1 MFRIKYLSDLT
12 VQGVLLIAS
21 WLLIGLSSGVIAAQ
35 EEKPYG
41 LAKREPWENTRF
53 VGTPEPPLPY
63 SVEPVFTNQ
72 SWHAP
77 IFIASEPSSDQL
89 FALLHQ
95 SRGKPTE
102 LVVFRDEPKPA
113 ERTQLIELRGRIAY
127 SFCFDPDYTDNSY
140 LYIFS
145 NLRMDKFDGGK
156 ANRISRFV
164 VQREPEWLVDPASE
178 HVILEWSSRGHDGGG
193 IAFGHDGM
201 LYISTG
207 DGTSDSDK
215 WLSGQTL
222 DDLLGSVLRIDI
234 RDSTPEKPYAIPSDN
249 PFVKLPNARP
259 ELFVYGLRNPWRL
272 TVDALTGQVWVGNNG
287 QDLWETVHLV
297 RSGEN
302 YGWSVY
308 EGSHPFYSNR
318 KLGPHPLTLPTAE
331 HPHSEARSITGGV
344 VYHGAKWPNLRGH
357 FIYGDYE
364 TGKIWGIK
372 HDGEQ
377 VVSHRELADTSLAIA
392 GFATTN
398 TGEVLVVDHSSGFY
412 RLIHQQRISQ
422 SAAFPTR
429 LSDTGLFADTEAHEM
444 KPGVIGY
451 SVIASGWN
459 DGALAKRWMA
469 VPGDEQI
476 SSDRGGAWQFPN
488 GTALVQTLS
497 VEREH
502 HRGLAVP
509 FRVETR
515 IMLRQQNEWVGYSYR
530 WNEAQTNAELVGPAG
545 GKEIFRVSDPKSP
558 GQFRRQD
565 WVFPS
570 RADCMVCHSR
580 AGGFIL
586 GINDANMNREH
597 TYSAITD
604 SQVRTLSHI
613 GVFRNASQGQP
624 SRASSLVDPYDASE
638 DLERRVR
645 SYLHTNCAGC
655 HIRSGGGNSMMEL
668 GLANSLR
675 KMHLIEARP
684 QHDTFGI
691 ANAMIVAPG
700 APGQSVLLQR
710 MNRRGRGQMPPL
722 VSGAVDHAAVEL
734 FREWISGIKPSS
746 VFVKNW
752 KMADLEPALIEL
764 NEVRSLAVGERAYE
778 KAGCAQCHRFEGR
791 GGSVGPDLSG
801 LAKRMNPLALLES
814 ILDPSRT
821 IAEAYMT
828 EQFSMSDGA
837 VHLGQV
843 QKETDTVVRLR
854 SLSATSA
861 PVTIPK
867 ALIESRKKLN
877 LSNMPSGMVNTL
889 TKKQILD
896 LMAYLL
902 K

>member
-1 MFRIKYLSDLT
+1 MFRLKYLADSG
-12 VQGVLLIAS
+12 VPGVLLLAV
-21 WLLIGLSSGVIAAQ
+21 WLSLGLLTGVIAQ
-35 EEKPYG
+35 EGKPYG
-41 LAKREPWENTRF
+41 LAKRERWENTRL
-53 VGTPEPPLPY
+53 VGTPEPPLPFT
-63 SVEPVFTNQ
+63 VEPVYKSQ
-72 SWHAP
+72 AWHTP
-77 IFIASEPSSDQL
+77 IFIAPEPGSDRM
-89 FALLHQ
+89 FALLHE
-95 SRGKPTE
+95 SSGKPTE
-102 LVVFRDEPKPA
+102 LVTFRDEPKVA
-113 ERTQLIELRGRIAY
+113 ERTQAIELRGRIAY
-127 SFCFDPDYTDNSY
+127 SFCFDPDYADNGQLY
-140 LYIFS
+140 LFS

-156 ANRISRFV
+156 ANRVSRFIV
-164 VQREPEWLVDPASE
+164 RREPEWSVDPASE
-178 HVILEWSSRGHDGGG
+178 HIILEWSSRGHDGGG

-234 RDSTPEKPYAIPSDN
+234 RDSTPEKPYTIPPDN
-249 PFVKLPNARP
+249 PFVDLPNARP
-259 ELFVYGLRNPWRL
+259 ELFAYGLRNPWRL
-272 TVDALTGQVWVGNNG
+272 TIDALTGQVWVGNNG

-297 RSGEN
+297 RPGEN

-308 EGSHPFYSNR
+308 EGSHPFYINR

-344 VYHGAKWPNLRGH
+344 VYHGAKWPDLRGH
-357 FIYGDYE
+357 YIYGDYE

-372 HDGEQ
+372 HDGEK
-377 VVSHRELADTSLAIA
+377 VVSHWELADTSLAIA

-398 TGEVLVVDHSSGFY
+398 TGELLVVDHSSGFY
-412 RLIHQQRISQ
+412 RLISQPRIRQ
-422 SAAFPTR
+422 SAPFPTR
-429 LSDTGLFADTEAHEM
+429 LSETGLFADTEAHEM

-459 DGALAKRWMA
+459 DGALVKRWMA
-469 VPGDEQI
+469 VPGDERI
-476 SSDRGGAWQFPN
+476 EYDRGGAWQFPN

-497 VEREH
+497 VERED
-502 HRGLAVP
+502 HRGLAGP

-530 WNEAQTNAELVGPAG
+530 WNEAQSNAELVGPAG
-545 GKEIFRVSDPKSP
+545 AKAIFRVANAKSP
-558 GQFRRQD
+558 GQFHRQD

-570 RADCMVCHSR
+570 RADCMACHSR
-580 AGGFIL
+580 AGKYVL
-586 GINDANMNREH
+586 GITGANMNREH
-597 TYSAITD
+597 TYGAITD
-604 SQVRTLSHI
+604 SQVRTLSHV
-613 GVFRNASQGQP
+613 GFLRNASESQ
-624 SRASSLVDPYDASE
+624 SRRSGALVDPYDASA

-645 SYLHTNCAGC
+645 SYLHINCACC
-655 HIRSGGGNSMMEL
+655 HVRSGGGNSMMEL
-668 GLANSLR
+668 GLANSPG

-691 ANAMIVAPG
+691 ANAMLVAPG
-700 APGQSVLLQR
+700 APGESVLLER
-710 MNRRGRGQMPPL
+710 VNRRGRGQMPPL

-734 FREWISGIKPSS
+734 FREWISGMKPSA

-752 KMADLEPALIEL
+752 KMADLEPALSEL
-764 NEVRSLAVGERAYE
+764 SEVRSLAVGKRAYD
-778 KAGCAQCHRFEGR
+778 KAGCAQCHRFEGS
-791 GGSVGPDLSG
+791 GGSVGADLTG
-801 LAKRMNPLALLES
+801 LAKRMNPREVLES
-814 ILDPSRT
+814 ILEPSRT
-821 IAEAYMT
+821 IAEAYMM

-843 QKETDTVVRLR
+843 QEETDTVVRLQ

-861 PVTIPK
+861 PLTLAK

-877 LSNMPSGMVNTL
+877 LSNMPPGMVNTF

-896 LMAYLL
+896 LVAYLL

>member
-1 MFRIKYLSDLT
+1 DSG
-12 VQGVLLIAS
+12 VPGVLLLAV
-21 WLLIGLSSGVIAAQ
+21 WLSLGLLTGVIAQ
-35 EEKPYG
+35 EGKPYG
-41 LAKREPWENTRF
+41 LAKRERWENTRL
-53 VGTPEPPLPY
+53 VGTPEPPLPFT
-63 SVEPVFTNQ
+63 VEPVYKSQ
-72 SWHAP
+72 AWHTP
-77 IFIASEPSSDQL
+77 IFIAPEPGSDRM
-89 FALLHQ
+89 FALLHE
-95 SRGKPTE
+95 SSGKPTE
-102 LVVFRDEPKPA
+102 LVTFRDEPKVA
-113 ERTQLIELRGRIAY
+113 ERTQSIELRGRIAY
-127 SFCFDPDYTDNSY
+127 SFCFDPDYADNAQLY
-140 LYIFS
+140 LFS

-156 ANRISRFV
+156 ANRVSRFIV
-164 VQREPEWLVDPASE
+164 RREPEWSVDPASE
-178 HVILEWSSRGHDGGG
+178 HIILEWSSRGHDGGG

-234 RDSTPEKPYAIPSDN
+234 RDSTPEKPYTIPPDN
-249 PFVKLPNARP
+249 PFVDLPNARP
-259 ELFVYGLRNPWRL
+259 ELFAYGLRNPWRL
-272 TVDALTGQVWVGNNG
+272 TIDALTGQVWVGNNG

-297 RSGEN
+297 RPGEN

-308 EGSHPFYSNR
+308 EGSHPFYINR

-344 VYHGAKWPNLRGH
+344 VYYGAKWPDLRGH
-357 FIYGDYE
+357 YIYGDYE

-372 HDGEQ
+372 HDGEK

-398 TGEVLVVDHSSGFY
+398 TGELLVVDHSSGFY
-412 RLIHQQRISQ
+412 RLISQPRIRQ
-422 SAAFPTR
+422 SAPFPTR
-429 LSDTGLFADTEAHEM
+429 LSETGIFADTEAHEM

-459 DGALAKRWMA
+459 DGALVKRWMA
-469 VPGDEQI
+469 VPGDERI
-476 SSDRGGAWQFPN
+476 GYDRGGAWQFPN

-497 VEREH
+497 VERED
-502 HRGLAVP
+502 HRGLAGP

-545 GKEIFRVSDPKSP
+545 AKAIFRVPDAKSP

-570 RADCMVCHSR
+570 RADCMACHSR
-580 AGGFIL
+580 AGGYVL
-586 GINDANMNREH
+586 GITGANMNREH
-597 TYSAITD
+597 NYGAVLD
-604 SQVRTLSHI
+604 NQVRTLSHV
-613 GVFRNASQGQP
+613 GFFRNTPRNRGSGA
-624 SRASSLVDPYDASE
+624 LVDPYDAGA

-645 SYLHTNCAGC
+645 SYLHINCAGC
-655 HIRSGGGNSMMEL
+655 HVRSGGGNSMMEL
-668 GLANSLR
+668 GLANSPR
-675 KMHLIEARP
+675 RMRLIEARP

-691 ANAMIVAPG
+691 TNAMLVSPG

-710 MNRRGRGQMPPL
+710 LNRRGRGQMPPL

-734 FREWISGIKPSS
+734 FREWISGMKPSA

-752 KMADLEPALIEL
+752 KMADLEPALAQLESG
-764 NEVRSLAVGERAYE
+764 RSLESGRRAYD
-778 KAGCAQCHRFEGR
+778 KAGCVQCHRFEGE
-791 GGSVGPDLSG
+791 GGSVGPDLTG
-801 LAKRMNPLALLES
+801 LAKRMKPREVLES
-814 ILDPSRT
+814 IIEPSRT
-821 IAEAYMT
+821 LTEAYAMV
-828 EQFSMSDGA
+828 QFTMSDGM

-843 QKETDTVVRLR
+843 REETDTVVRLR

-861 PVTIPK
+861 PVTLAK

-877 LSNMPSGMVNTL
+877 ISNMPPGMVNTL

-896 LMAYLL
+896 LVAYLL

>member
-41 LAKREPWENTRF
+41 MAKREPWENTRF

-127 SFCFDPDYTDNSY
+127 SFCFDPDYTDNGY

-297 RSGEN
+297 RPGEN

-412 RLIHQQRISQ
+412 RLIHQPRISQ

-429 LSDTGLFADTEAHEM
+429 LSDTGLFADTKAHEM

-530 WNEAQTNAELVGPAG
+530 WNEAQTNAELVDPAG
-545 GKEIFRVSDPKSP
+545 GKEIFRVSDPKLP

-722 VSGAVDHAAVEL
+722 VSSAVDHAAVEL

>member
-1 MFRIKYLSDLT
+1 
-12 VQGVLLIAS
+12 
-21 WLLIGLSSGVIAAQ
+21 
-35 EEKPYG
+35 
-41 LAKREPWENTRF
+41 
-53 VGTPEPPLPY
+53 
-63 SVEPVFTNQ
+63 
-72 SWHAP
+72 
-77 IFIASEPSSDQL
+77 
-89 FALLHQ
+89 
-95 SRGKPTE
+95 
-102 LVVFRDEPKPA
+102 
-113 ERTQLIELRGRIAY
+113 
-127 SFCFDPDYTDNSY
+127 
-140 LYIFS
+140 
-145 NLRMDKFDGGK
+145 
-156 ANRISRFV
+156 
-164 VQREPEWLVDPASE
+164 
-178 HVILEWSSRGHDGGG
+178 
-193 IAFGHDGM
+193 
-201 LYISTG
+201 
-207 DGTSDSDK
+207 
-215 WLSGQTL
+215 
-222 DDLLGSVLRIDI
+222 
-234 RDSTPEKPYAIPSDN
+234 
-249 PFVKLPNARP
+249 
-259 ELFVYGLRNPWRL
+259 
-272 TVDALTGQVWVGNNG
+272 
-287 QDLWETVHLV
+287 
-297 RSGEN
+297 
-302 YGWSVY
+302 
-308 EGSHPFYSNR
+308 
-318 KLGPHPLTLPTAE
+318 
-331 HPHSEARSITGGV
+331 
-344 VYHGAKWPNLRGH
+344 
-357 FIYGDYE
+357 
-364 TGKIWGIK
+364 
-372 HDGEQ
+372 
-377 VVSHRELADTSLAIA
+377 
-392 GFATTN
+392 
-398 TGEVLVVDHSSGFY
+398 
-412 RLIHQQRISQ
+412 
-422 SAAFPTR
+422 
-429 LSDTGLFADTEAHEM
+429 M

-530 WNEAQTNAELVGPAG
+530 WNEAQTNAELVDPAG
-545 GKEIFRVSDPKSP
+545 GKEIFRVADPKSP

>member
-1 MFRIKYLSDLT
+1 
-12 VQGVLLIAS
+12 
-21 WLLIGLSSGVIAAQ
+21 
-35 EEKPYG
+35 
-41 LAKREPWENTRF
+41 
-53 VGTPEPPLPY
+53 
-63 SVEPVFTNQ
+63 
-72 SWHAP
+72 
-77 IFIASEPSSDQL
+77 
-89 FALLHQ
+89 
-95 SRGKPTE
+95 
-102 LVVFRDEPKPA
+102 
-113 ERTQLIELRGRIAY
+113 
-127 SFCFDPDYTDNSY
+127 
-140 LYIFS
+140 
-145 NLRMDKFDGGK
+145 
-156 ANRISRFV
+156 
-164 VQREPEWLVDPASE
+164 
-178 HVILEWSSRGHDGGG
+178 
-193 IAFGHDGM
+193 
-201 LYISTG
+201 
-207 DGTSDSDK
+207 
-215 WLSGQTL
+215 LSGQTL

-234 RDSTPEKPYAIPSDN
+234 RDSTPEKPYVIPADN
-249 PFVKLPNARP
+249 PFVDLPNARP
-259 ELFVYGLRNPWRL
+259 ELFAYGLRNPWRL
-272 TVDALTGQVWVGNNG
+272 TIDALTGQVWVGNNG

-297 RSGEN
+297 GPGEN

-308 EGSHPFYSNR
+308 EGSHPFYINR

-344 VYHGAKWPNLRGH
+344 VYHGAKWPDLRGH
-357 FIYGDYE
+357 YIYGDYE

-398 TGEVLVVDHSSGFY
+398 TGELLVVDHSSGFY
-412 RLIHQQRISQ
+412 RLISQPRIRQ
-422 SAAFPTR
+422 SAPFPTR
-429 LSDTGLFADTEAHEM
+429 LSETGIFADTEAHEM

-459 DGALAKRWMA
+459 DGALVKRWMA
-469 VPGDEQI
+469 VPGDERI
-476 SSDRGGAWQFPN
+476 GYDRGGAWQFPN

-497 VEREH
+497 VERED
-502 HRGLAVP
+502 HRGLAGP

-545 GKEIFRVSDPKSP
+545 AKAIFRVADAKSP

-580 AGGFIL
+580 AGGYVL
-586 GINDANMNREH
+586 GITGANMNREH
-597 TYSAITD
+597 TYGAITD
-604 SQVRTLSHI
+604 RQVRTLSHV
-613 GVFRNASQGQP
+613 GFFRNAPQRP
-624 SRASSLVDPYDASE
+624 SPPGGALVDPYDASA

-645 SYLHTNCAGC
+645 SYLHINCAGC
-655 HIRSGGGNSMMEL
+655 HVRSGGGNSMMEL
-668 GLANSLR
+668 GLANSPR

-691 ANAMIVAPG
+691 ANAMLVAPG
-700 APGQSVLLQR
+700 APGESVLLQR

-734 FREWISGIKPSS
+734 FREWISGMKPSA

-752 KMADLEPALIEL
+752 KMADLEPALSEL
-764 NEVRSLAVGERAYE
+764 SEVRSLAVGKGAYD

-791 GGSVGPDLSG
+791 GGSVGPDLTG
-801 LAKRMNPLALLES
+801 LAKRMNPREVLES
-814 ILDPSRT
+814 VLEPSRT
-821 IAEAYMT
+821 IAEAYMM
-828 EQFSMSDGA
+828 EQFSMSAGA

-843 QKETDTVVRLR
+843 QEETDTMVRLR

-861 PVTIPK
+861 PVTLAK

-877 LSNMPSGMVNTL
+877 LSNMPPGMVNTL

-896 LMAYLL
+896 LVAYLL